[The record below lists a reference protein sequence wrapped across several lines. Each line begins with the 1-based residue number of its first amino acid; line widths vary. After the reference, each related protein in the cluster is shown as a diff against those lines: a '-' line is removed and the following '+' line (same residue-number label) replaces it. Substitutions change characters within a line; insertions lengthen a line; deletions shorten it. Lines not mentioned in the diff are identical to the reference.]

1 MKRIKSLN
9 ENTDNLR
16 VIKTARDKES
26 INEAALNGYRPLVK
40 KVVPSNEIR
49 SKYAVLQHKKTGAIE
64 VIGDVRSEI
73 YMDFSLKRTTDYE
86 LVIDWTF
93 HYPYKFKS
101 PYAAYLI
108 PGDIVVGERVFVE
121 DLIEDYV
128 GVKWNQGNVYRLKG
142 CEAIWNGT
150 DLEIQYDPDTAR
162 QMIIMG

>member
-1 MKRIKSLN
+1 MIKFNSLN

-16 VIKTARDKES
+16 VIKTARDLES

-49 SKYAVLQHKKTGAIE
+49 SKYSVLQHKKTGAIE
-64 VIGDVRSEI
+64 VIGDARSKI
-73 YMDFSLKRTTDYE
+73 YMDFWHKRTTDYE

-93 HYPYKFKS
+93 RYPYQFKS

-108 PGDIVVGERVFVE
+108 PNDIIPGERFFVE

-128 GVKWNQGNVYRLKG
+128 GLKWNQGNVYRLKG
-142 CEAIWNGT
+142 CAAIWNGT
-150 DLEIQYDPDTAR
+150 DLEIQYDPDIAR